1 MNERGLVEL
10 VKDEMFGGD
19 ERKIR
24 KFSGIRSFI
33 RGKSSNHG
41 HEVHDSEGNDDD
53 AENRRGDHNDDQ
65 GGDHLQQALQEELH
79 VVRQLQ
85 VDCLDVLEQNK
96 NKLN

>member
-1 MNERGLVEL
+1 MEIGNIG
-10 VKDEMFGGD
+10 
-19 ERKIR
+19 
-24 KFSGIRSFI
+24 KFPGIRSFI
-33 RGKSSNHG
+33 RGKSNHG
-41 HEVHDSEGNDDD
+41 HEVHDGEGNDDD